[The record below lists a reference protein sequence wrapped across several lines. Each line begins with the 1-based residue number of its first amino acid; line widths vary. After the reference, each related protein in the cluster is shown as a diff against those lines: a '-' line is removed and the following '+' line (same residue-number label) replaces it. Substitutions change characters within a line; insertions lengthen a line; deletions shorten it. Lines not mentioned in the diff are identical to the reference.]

1 MPLELP
7 YPPPTDGTIVLRGW
21 RAGDAATVV
30 EAGTDPAISE
40 MTTVPPHCDRDGA
53 LQWIA
58 RQQQRLDEGTG
69 YPFCIAGAGDDRAG
83 GFIGLWLDARLSA
96 NLGYWVAPGT
106 RGRGVAARAVEL
118 VSAWAF
124 ARLRLARL
132 EIWVEPANVASQRV
146 AERAGFTHEGL
157 LRSYVQ
163 LRTRRG
169 DAHMYA
175 RLPPDAPAQP
185 AIAP

>member
-7 YPPPTDGTIVLRGW
+7 LPPPTDGTIALRGW
-21 RAGDAATVV
+21 RAGDSATVV
-30 EAGTDPAISE
+30 EAGTDPAIAE

-53 LQWIA
+53 LQWIV

-83 GFIGLWLDARLSA
+83 GFIGLWLDPRLGA
-96 NLGYWVAPGT
+96 NLGYWVAPGA
-106 RGRGVAARAVEL
+106 RGHGLAARAVAL
-118 VSAWAF
+118 VSTWAF

-132 EIWVEPANVASQRV
+132 EIWVEPANIASQRV
-146 AERAGFTHEGL
+146 AERAGFVHEGL

-175 RLPPDAPAQP
+175 LLPPGARVNPA
-185 AIAP
+185 

>member
-1 MPLELP
+1 VPLELP
-7 YPPPTDGTIVLRGW
+7 HPPLTDGTIVLRGW
-21 RAGDAATVV
+21 RASDVASVV

-40 MTTVPPHCDRDGA
+40 MTSLPPMCDRDGA
-53 LQWIA
+53 LAWIA
-58 RQQQRLDEGTG
+58 RQERRLDEGTG
-69 YPFCIAGAGDDRAG
+69 YPFCIAETPDDRPS
-83 GFIGLWLDARLSA
+83 GFIGLWLDPRSGA
-96 NLGYWVAPGT
+96 NLGYWVAPSA
-106 RGRGVAARAVEL
+106 RGRGLAARAVSL
-118 VSAWAF
+118 VGTWAF

-146 AERAGFTHEGL
+146 AEQAGFVHEGL

-175 RLPPDAPAQP
+175 LLPAD
-185 AIAP
+185 ISG

>member
-1 MPLELP
+1 M
-7 YPPPTDGTIVLRGW
+7 
-21 RAGDAATVV
+21 ATVV
-30 EAGTDPAISE
+30 EAGTDPAIAE
-40 MTTVPPHCDRDGA
+40 MTTVPPNCARDEA

-69 YPFCIAGAGDDRAG
+69 YPFCIAGADDDRAG
-83 GFIGLWLDARLSA
+83 GFIGLWLDPRLGA
-96 NLGYWVAPGT
+96 NLGYWVAQSA
-106 RGRGVAARAVEL
+106 RGHGLAARAVAL

-146 AERAGFTHEGL
+146 AQRAGFAHEGL

-175 RLPPDAPAQP
+175 LLPPDARVNPA
-185 AIAP
+185 

>member
-1 MPLELP
+1 VPLELP
-7 YPPPTDGTIVLRGW
+7 HPPPTDGTIVLRAW

-40 MTTVPPHCDRDGA
+40 MTTVPPRCDRAGA

-58 RQQQRLDEGTG
+58 RQQQRLHEGTG

-83 GFIGLWLDARLSA
+83 GFIGLWLDPRLGA
-96 NLGYWVAPGT
+96 NLGYWVAPGD
-106 RGRGVAARAVEL
+106 RGQGLAARAVAL
-118 VSAWAF
+118 VSTWAF

-146 AERAGFTHEGL
+146 AERAGFVHEGL

-175 RLPPDAPAQP
+175 LLPPYARANPA
-185 AIAP
+185 